1 MLTRLPTSRS
11 LLACLCLAGSF
22 AAACGGSSSETPP
35 PLSPDPLN
43 DPYRSNADFERKA
56 GSNKADATTDPT
68 AEPSAPEAPPSPEP
82 PAEKNAE

>member
-1 MLTRLPTSRS
+1 MLTRLRTSRL

-56 GSNKADATTDPT
+56 GSER
-68 AEPSAPEAPPSPEP
+68 AESSAEAGAPEAPPSPSE
-82 PAEKNAE
+82 PAEKPAE